1 MLILLLIVA
10 ALSFYIMNTDER
22 KRVLEWTLR
31 WTRAAGVVISRIA
44 LILLAGLG
52 MWARAIH
59 AKNRLA
65 QAAAIVVLAAA
76 AAGAIQ
82 LLREPP
88 ADVRPEIERLLAVE
102 SEITAIYDTAAAQ
115 FKRGALD
122 SESLARVIERK
133 IKPQL
138 QGVRVRVMSLDN
150 VRHDHQPLLE
160 KAKEYLRLRD
170 ESWRLRADALH
181 RRDMK
186 SLQRVELTERASL
199 AALTAAAEAM
209 KQL

>member
-10 ALSFYIMNTDER
+10 GLSFYVMSDDER
-22 KRVLEWTLR
+22 KRVLNWMHKGGLAATVVMRQLMRLLFVGLR
-31 WTRAAGVVISRIA
+31 AWG
-44 LILLAGLG
+44 
-52 MWARAIH
+52 RAIQ

-65 QAAAIVVLAAA
+65 QAAANTALFCASVGTIVLTRPA
-76 AAGAIQ
+76 
-82 LLREPP
+82 P

-102 SEITAIYDTAAAQ
+102 SQTTAIYDAAAAQ
-115 FKRGALD
+115 FRLGALD

-138 QGVRVRVMSLDN
+138 QVVRIRVMSLDN
-150 VRHDHQPLLE
+150 VRTDHEPLLE

-170 ESWRLRADALH
+170 QSWRLRAEALH

-186 SLQRVELTERASL
+186 GLQKVELTERASL
-199 AALTAAAEAM
+199 AALNDAAEAM
-209 KQL
+209 KEL

>member
-1 MLILLLIVA
+1 MLLFLLVLA
-10 ALSFYIMNTDER
+10 GFAFYIMSPEER
-22 KRVLEWTLR
+22 KRVLEGMLR
-31 WTRAAGVVISRIA
+31 WTRAASVVARRIA
-44 LILLAGLG
+44 IMLLAGLR

-65 QAAAIVVLAAA
+65 QAAAIVVLAVA
-76 AAGAIQ
+76 AAGAIR

-88 ADVRPEIERLLAVE
+88 TDVRPEIERLLAVE
-102 SEITAIYDTAAAQ
+102 SETTAIYDAAATQ
-115 FKRGALD
+115 FKQGTLD
-122 SESLARVIERK
+122 SESLARLIKRK

-138 QGVRVRVMSLDN
+138 QGVRVRVMSLEN
-150 VRHDHQPLLE
+150 VRDDHQPLLE

-170 ESWRLRADALH
+170 ESWKMRADALH

-199 AALTAAAEAM
+199 AALNAAAEAM